1 MGVAMEKHEFAKQ
14 LRTTLEERR
23 TLDHPIFKELFVNG
37 QNRPLLRMIT
47 IEGYQI
53 TRHFLEYIENL
64 YFRCPL
70 PEHKRRL
77 LHNLFEEETGS
88 LSRTKNHV
96 TLMEDFVR
104 AQGISDEERDSH
116 EPSAATRELI
126 DYRMRGVK
134 TEEMYHIGAAAVLI
148 ASEGQSLETT
158 SGGEPRH
165 ALLAKV
171 YGLTEDDTRFFSVH
185 QKEDVGHVREG
196 IALVADLCTTA
207 KMQQEAIEAVRYT
220 CGLFRGMYD
229 SVAQQYW
236 ALKDGGAVRAEAAPC
251 T

>member
-134 TEEMYHIGAAAVLI
+134 TEGMYHIGAAAVLI
-148 ASEGQSLETT
+148 ASEGQSL
-158 SGGEPRH
+158 
-165 ALLAKV
+165 
-171 YGLTEDDTRFFSVH
+171 
-185 QKEDVGHVREG
+185 
-196 IALVADLCTTA
+196 
-207 KMQQEAIEAVRYT
+207 
-220 CGLFRGMYD
+220 
-229 SVAQQYW
+229 
-236 ALKDGGAVRAEAAPC
+236 
-251 T
+251 